1 MPVNPY
7 IAAMC
12 CESQD
17 VNPLF
22 NLIGARLLFAKEGT
36 ASIEL
41 PVSHCLTQGQGAVA
55 GGILATLADEAMAHA
70 VISMLDGRH
79 TVTTEM
85 NIRFL
90 RATDPDKG
98 GMLTATANVVKP
110 GRSILVAEAKIHDD
124 AGRLLVTAGGS
135 FFVVD
140 AKADAKKAGQ

>member
-1 MPVNPY
+1 MSVNPY

-12 CESQD
+12 CETQD

-22 NLIGARLLFAKEGT
+22 NLIGARLLFAKDGA

-41 PVSHCLTQGQGAVA
+41 PVSRCLTQGQGAVA

-70 VISMLDGRH
+70 VISLLDGRR
-79 TVTTEM
+79 TVTMEM

-98 GMLTATANVVKP
+98 GMLTATASVVKP

-124 AGRLLVTAGGS
+124 AGRLLVAAGGS

-140 AKADAKKAGQ
+140 AEKAEK

>member
-7 IAAMC
+7 IEAMC

-22 NLIGARLLFAKEGT
+22 NLIGARLLFAKDGA

-55 GGILATLADEAMAHA
+55 GGVLATLADEAMAHA
-70 VISMLDGRH
+70 VISLLDGKH

-98 GMLTATANVVKP
+98 GTLTATAKVVKP
-110 GRSILVAEAKIHDD
+110 GRSILVAEANIHDD

-135 FFVVD
+135 FFVVEP
-140 AKADAKKAGQ
+140 KKGAQ